1 MEICEKRWNE
11 DFGSLKFGKIQFYD
25 FLISFRILDG
35 NQAIIAS
42 IERWFYLHHS
52 NANLTGKFALVKIRR

>member
-35 NQAIIAS
+35 NQAITAS
-42 IERWFYLHHS
+42 ILQVLRGDFICTIAML
-52 NANLTGKFALVKIRR
+52 I